1 MSRGPHRP
9 KQPIQQIT
17 SLDQLP
23 LLCTASEAARL
34 LRCTVEQV
42 QKLARLGELPGFK
55 AADSRSWLFRRED
68 LLDYIDHLAKG
79 GSSCHE

>member
-9 KQPIQQIT
+9 KRPIQQIT

-23 LLCTASEAARL
+23 LLCTSDEAARF

-42 QKLARLGELPGFK
+42 QKLARLGGLPGFK
-55 AADSRSWLFRRED
+55 AADSRSWLFRRDD
-68 LLDYIDHLAKG
+68 LLNYIDQIVKG
-79 GSSCHE
+79 GTPT